1 VYLSLSLLEQPAQDV
16 PDAQEKGYL
25 NCGGA
30 PCCGRARRIV
40 ANQHG
45 LIARLKASG
54 HSTVDA
60 EGTLRMYIS
69 ACKHLEDHEQK
80 VRTEGKAKKR
90 ETKKPRSS

>member
-1 VYLSLSLLEQPAQDV
+1 MPRKKATLIAAAHRVAE
-16 PDAQEKGYL
+16 
-25 NCGGA
+25 
-30 PCCGRARRIV
+30 ARRIV